1 MRHLIPY
8 AGAER
13 RRSAF
18 PKARHKPAGKLAGR
32 PRVPSEKLSP
42 DYIPDDMRGVLNTVC
57 LEHKVT
63 LEDLRSRS
71 SRKHLTAARAAFTI
85 ACLPLRYSLSHI
97 SRVMNKDHSC
107 AAHYASMAKKKGM
120 YTAPVEEDILS
131 PTERRVYDMYSS
143 NYTYTDMSEELGVS
157 YASVRKYMTSAR
169 RKLRLSD
176 TDHDIVEDLLLW
188 APRVSTVLEMK
199 AAQVLIRAAEEIK
212 QLRERVN
219 K

>member
-1 MRHLIPY
+1 
-8 AGAER
+8 
-13 RRSAF
+13 
-18 PKARHKPAGKLAGR
+18 
-32 PRVPSEKLSP
+32 
-42 DYIPDDMRGVLNTVC
+42 
-57 LEHKVT
+57 
-63 LEDLRSRS
+63 
-71 SRKHLTAARAAFTI
+71 
-85 ACLPLRYSLSHI
+85 
-97 SRVMNKDHSC
+97 
-107 AAHYASMAKKKGM
+107 MAKKKGM

-157 YASVRKYMTSAR
+157 YASVRQYMTSAR